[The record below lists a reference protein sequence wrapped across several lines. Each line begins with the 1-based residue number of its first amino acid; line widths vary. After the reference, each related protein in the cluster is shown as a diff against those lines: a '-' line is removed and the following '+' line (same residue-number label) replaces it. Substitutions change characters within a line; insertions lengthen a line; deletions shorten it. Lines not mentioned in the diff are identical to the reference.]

1 MSSARETGGETP
13 NRNLRHLAREATQSL
28 QLRREL
34 AELELGHDR
43 VLLQRFASFGG
54 VAIALIVIGT
64 SLLLVTAAWELAA
77 ITQLSFSAWL
87 ALLGAAC
94 LVPGNWVLWR
104 SIRTVRREFCGL
116 RGTLAELREDLAW
129 LREWTQRENDEDAGQ
144 S

>member
-1 MSSARETGGETP
+1 MSSDRENSGDTRNP
-13 NRNLRHLAREATQSL
+13 NLRHLAREATQSL

-43 VLLQRFASFGG
+43 ILLQRFAGFGG

-77 ITQLSFSAWL
+77 ITQLSFTAWL

-94 LVPGNWVLWR
+94 LVPGSWVLWR

-129 LREWTQRENDEDAGQ
+129 LREWIHRENDDPE
-144 S
+144 